1 MMSRLLIVVFG
12 LTLATLAMSVPLSLR
27 SPLTSEQVIDDTPRP
42 YEFGYEFGDGQGM
55 NQHRRES
62 SDGAGKV
69 KGSYSYTD
77 PFGVYRNVEYQAD
90 ADGYRAV
97 IKSNEPG
104 LSNQNAADTT
114 FIVEPPPPGAI
125 LQQSLPS
132 EVVEKAVKK

>member
-1 MMSRLLIVVFG
+1 MSRLLIAVFG
-12 LTLATLAMSVPLSLR
+12 LAMATLAMSAPLSLL
-27 SPLTSEQVIDDTPRP
+27 SQLTSEQAIDDAPRP

-62 SDGAGKV
+62 SDGTGTV

-77 PFGVYRNVEYQAD
+77 PFGIYRNVEYQAD

-104 LSNQNAADTT
+104 MSNQNAADAT
-114 FIVEPPPPGAI
+114 FIVEPPPPGAV

-132 EVVEKAVKK
+132 EVVENAV

>member
-1 MMSRLLIVVFG
+1 MVVPQFFILQSRQKQPRPNDSNPFVKEFLELIK
-12 LTLATLAMSVPLSLR
+12 
-27 SPLTSEQVIDDTPRP
+27 QVIDDTPRP

-104 LSNQNAADTT
+104 LSNQNAATQ
-114 FIVEPPPPGAI
+114 
-125 LQQSLPS
+125 LS
-132 EVVEKAVKK
+132 